1 MSFSLDITP
10 ARDIAAQDRATRRA
24 AIKAECRRRILAV
37 LNETAQM
44 NLAGDAAAGRLDR
57 ADRSAH
63 AASLAWRD
71 AMRARAAEL
80 GTRARTDFTED
91 AAWPA
96 PDARIADLAA
106 RF

>member
-1 MSFSLDITP
+1 MRFSLDII
-10 ARDIAAQDRATRRA
+10 AAEDIAAQDRATRRA

-37 LNETAQM
+37 LDETAQM
-44 NLAGDAAAGRLDR
+44 NLAADAAAGRLGR
-57 ADRSAH
+57 ADRAAY

-80 GTRARTDFTED
+80 GAGTGRDFTDD

>member
-1 MSFSLDITP
+1 MSFSLIITP
-10 ARDIAAQDRATRRA
+10 AEELAERDRAAHRA
-24 AIKAECRRRILAV
+24 AVKTECRRRILAV
-37 LNETAQM
+37 LDETAQM
-44 NLAGDAAAGRLDR
+44 NLAADAAAGRLGR

-63 AASLAWRD
+63 AASLGWRD

-80 GTRARTDFTED
+80 GAAAGADFTDD

-96 PDARIADLAA
+96 PDARIAELAA